1 MVEDDLAVGKTVELA
16 LRMKGHKIDIAQSLA
31 GARSRLSDGSYDVV
45 ILDIH
50 LPDGNG
56 LDLLKHL
63 SERGESIPVLV
74 LSGVRQQESMQRG
87 FDLGA
92 VDFVTKPF
100 SLGDLL
106 GRLERHVG

>member
-16 LRMKGHKIDIAQSLA
+16 LRIQGHKVDIAQSLA
-31 GARSRLSDGSYDVV
+31 GAMSRLSDGSYDVV

-56 LDLLKHL
+56 FDLLKHL
-63 SERGESIPVLV
+63 GQRGESIPVLL
-74 LSGVRQQESMQRG
+74 LSGVRQQESIDRG

-92 VDFVTKPF
+92 IDFVTKPF
-100 SLGDLL
+100 SPGDLL
-106 GRLERHVG
+106 ARLDAHLG